1 MPGQQTSILNMRSGQ
16 NAVAPAGSMAGWVS
30 GDIASLAALGVAT
43 AIFDL
48 GPNWDQYNCVQVGII
63 PAAPS
68 SGLTAVQAF
77 SSDDATF
84 NAATDVQLNNVWGA
98 TFAALSV
105 AVATPQTC
113 IFAPM
118 GRYFIVRATNVDAVN
133 AQGAGAFIRITAYPF
148 I

>member
-16 NAVAPAGSMAGWVS
+16 NAVASGGSMPGWIS
-30 GDIASLAALGVAT
+30 GDIASLAALQVAT

-48 GPNWDQYNCVQVGII
+48 GPNWDQYNCVQVGIV
-63 PAAPS
+63 PAGPS
-68 SGLTAVQAF
+68 SGLTAVSAF
-77 SSDDATF
+77 SSDDAAF

-105 AVATPQTC
+105 AVAAPQTC